1 MSMLDA
7 ARIAL
12 LAIAAN
18 RMRSGLTALGMII
31 GVSSVIVLIAVGQGT
46 QKGVT
51 DQIRSLGTDLIFVQP
66 GVGEA
71 SPGETTGG
79 FGSAATLVLGDAEAI
94 VEANIAGVAGVV
106 PHFTIDTQAIAGAR
120 NQGVPLVGT
129 TSEYVFVRD
138 ADLAAGTFLT
148 PFDEASDEMVIVLGA
163 RVAETLLPE
172 QDPVGQDIRLSFAGG
187 RITLEFTVV
196 GVMAERGGSDGGGLD
211 DQVFAP
217 LTSLSSRFRFLRRQ
231 GTGDLVVNEIDIRTT
246 PDADQE
252 AVKQQITELIS
263 FRHSGEQDFVVQS
276 QDDLIGAASQVS
288 NTLSLLLGSI
298 AGISLLV
305 GGIGVMNIMLVSVT
319 ERTREIG
326 IRRAV
331 GAQAGDIVKQF
342 VTEALALSLAG
353 GLAGIGLGVAA
364 SMFLGGSEIAGQQMT
379 TVIQPWSIAVAFA
392 VAAIVGLVSG
402 SYPAYRATTVDPI
415 AALRNE

>member
-1 MSMLDA
+1 MSIRDA
-7 ARIAL
+7 VRIAL

-71 SPGETTGG
+71 APGQAAGG
-79 FGSAATLVLGDAEAI
+79 FGSANTLVLADAEAI
-94 VEANIAGVAGVV
+94 IEAGVPGIMAVV
-106 PHFTIDTQAIAGAR
+106 PQFTIDTQAIAGAR
-120 NQGVPLVGT
+120 NQSVSLVGT

-138 ADLAAGTFLT
+138 ADVAAGNFIT
-148 PFDEASDEMVIVLGA
+148 PFEEASNEMVVVLGA
-163 RVAETLLPE
+163 RVAGALFPE
-172 QDPVGQDIRLSFAGG
+172 QDPVGQRMRLSFGGG
-187 RITLEFTVV
+187 RITLDFTVI
-196 GVMAERGGSDGGGLD
+196 GVMAARGGSEGGGLD

-217 LTSLSSRFRFLRRQ
+217 LTSLSSRFRFLRSQ
-231 GTGDLVVNEIDIRTT
+231 GSGQVVVNEIDIRTT

-252 AVKQQITELIS
+252 AVKRQITELIS
-263 FRHSGEQDFVVQS
+263 FRHDGEQDFVVQS

-342 VTEALALSLAG
+342 VTEALVLSLAG
-353 GLAGIGLGVAA
+353 GVAGIGLGVAA
-364 SMFLGGSEIAGQQMT
+364 SMVLGGSEIAGQQMT
-379 TVIQPWSIAVAFA
+379 TLIQPWSIAIAFA